1 MSFHPRERGIR
12 IAVYPMNTS
21 RLAFDTPPYR
31 TSGAVY
37 GTLLNSKA
45 ALKALGDSVDA
56 SPYKGAPKAPVLY
69 LKPTN
74 TQCGESEPLLVP
86 VDTDAMEVGAS
97 LGIVIGRTACNVPV
111 DSALDYVAGFTVV
124 ADLSVPH
131 AKFYR
136 PSLRFKVVDATCAV
150 GPGVVPTTSVKNPD
164 ELKVTV
170 VVNGVVAQAASTS
183 GMSRGV
189 SKLVADVSEFMT
201 LSPGD
206 ILMLGVAANAP
217 LVRAGQV
224 LSIEIESVGT
234 LRKKVEGAKA

>member
-1 MSFHPRERGIR
+1 
-12 IAVYPMNTS
+12 MNTS

-31 TSGAVY
+31 ISGAVY

-45 ALKALGDSVDA
+45 ALEALGDSVDA
-56 SPYKGAPKAPVLY
+56 PPYKGAPKAPVLY
-69 LKPTN
+69 LKPRN
-74 TQCGESEPLLVP
+74 TLCGESEPLLVP
-86 VDTDAMEVGAS
+86 VGTDELEVGAS

-111 DSALDYVAGFTVV
+111 ASALDYVAGFTVV

-131 AKFYR
+131 VKFYR

-150 GPGVVPTTSVKNPD
+150 GPTVVPTSEVKKPD

-170 VVNGVVAQAASTS
+170 HVDGAVAQSASTS
-183 GMSRGV
+183 GMFRSV
-189 SKLVADVSEFMT
+189 AKLVSDVSEFMT

-206 ILMLGVAANAP
+206 ILMLGLAAGVP
-217 LVRAGQV
+217 TVRAGQA
-224 LSIEIESVGT
+224 LSIEIEGVGT